1 MRKKNR
7 RSLSDNHAAVDALP
21 TTATKAGPMAFT
33 FGEPEAIDRTSL
45 MDYSQVYR
53 TGRWYEPPISL
64 RGLANMTGVAPH
76 HASALFLKRNLLV
89 DAFEP
94 TPFLST
100 REFAALAM
108 DFVTFANGYLQRH
121 DSIGGRLLTLKR
133 VPALQTRVGLAIGDY
148 WFTPEAGVPI
158 QFDNGSI
165 VHLFDV
171 DVRQEIYGVPE
182 YVSALHAVQLNRAAT
197 LFRRKYYENG
207 SHAGFILSMTDAAQN
222 PEDIDAIRKAL
233 KDSKGPGNF
242 RNLFVYSPGGHKDGI
257 KLIPISEVGARDE
270 FASIKNTSRDDML
283 AAHRVPPQLL
293 GVVPN
298 NAGGFG
304 DVEKARLSFVR
315 TEIVPIQSRMLSI
328 NEDLGVEAIR
338 FSDAPPGTQANA

>member
-7 RSLSDNHAAVDALP
+7 RSHANHDVMAQAGPAS
-21 TTATKAGPMAFT
+21 KAGPLAFT
-33 FGEPEAIDRTSL
+33 FGDPEPIDRASL
-45 MDYSQVYR
+45 MDYSQVFR
-53 TGRWYEPPISL
+53 TARWYEPPISL

-89 DAFEP
+89 ESFQP
-94 TPFLST
+94 TPYLTT
-100 REFAALAM
+100 REFSALAL
-108 DFVTFANGYLQRH
+108 DFVTFANGYLQRA
-121 DSIGGRLLTLKR
+121 DSIGGRLLRLTR
-133 VPALQTRVGLAIGDY
+133 VPSLQTRVGLEPGDF
-148 WFTPEAGVPI
+148 WFTPEAGQPVK
-158 QFDNGSI
+158 FDNGSI

-182 YVSALHAVQLNRAAT
+182 YMSALHAVQLNRAAT

-233 KDSKGPGNF
+233 KESKGPGNF
-242 RNLFVYSPGGHKDGI
+242 RNLFVYSPGGSKDGI

-270 FASIKNTSRDDML
+270 FASIKNTSRDDIL
-283 AAHRVPPQLL
+283 AVHRVPPQLL

-304 DVEKARLSFVR
+304 DVEKARQAFIR
-315 TEIVPIQSRMLSI
+315 TEIRPIQARMASL
-328 NEDLGVEAIR
+328 NEELGVTAIAFR
-338 FSDAPPGTQANA
+338 TDESDAD